1 MDARVFFVSEEDF
14 FGDFREV
21 EADGFFERFGETEAV
36 LLDDLVEVEPG
47 REEDVDARLVDF
59 FMEDFLLDLLLLFF
73 ALLLEE
79 EVSFSLFS
87 P

>member
-1 MDARVFFVSEEDF
+1 M
-14 FGDFREV
+14 
-21 EADGFFERFGETEAV
+21 
-36 LLDDLVEVEPG
+36 EVEPG

-59 FMEDFLLDLLLLFF
+59 FMEDFLLDVLLLFF